1 MKLLNKIL
9 QNYIYFIIGII
20 LGLFISALIS
30 LNIWIDMRIH
40 SYQIILVSTV
50 FSIVIFNILKIKIFK
65 KLDEFKIFLIFEII
79 FLIFGFT
86 FNKFNRY
93 LYDFKE
99 FCPLDIDI
107 YTSKIILIF
116 IIFIANINIIKFLKN
131 E

>member
-1 MKLLNKIL
+1 MKLLSKIL

-30 LNIWIDMRIH
+30 LNIWLDMRIH
-40 SYQIILVSTV
+40 SYQIILASTV
-50 FSIVIFNILKIKIFK
+50 FSIVIFNILK

-86 FNKFNRY
+86 FDKFNRY

-116 IIFIANINIIKFLKN
+116 IIFIVNINIIKFLKN

>member
-1 MKLLNKIL
+1 MKLLSKIL
-9 QNYIYFIIGII
+9 QNYIYFVIGII

-30 LNIWIDMRIH
+30 LNIWLDMRIH
-40 SYQIILVSTV
+40 SYQIILASTV
-50 FSIVIFNILKIKIFK
+50 FSIVIFNILK

-86 FNKFNRY
+86 FDKFNRY
-93 LYDFKE
+93 VYDFKE

-116 IIFIANINIIKFLKN
+116 IIFIVNINIIKFLKN

>member
-1 MKLLNKIL
+1 MKLLSKIL

-30 LNIWIDMRIH
+30 LNIWLDMRIH
-40 SYQIILVSTV
+40 SYQIILASTV
-50 FSIVIFNILKIKIFK
+50 FSIVIFNILK

-79 FLIFGFT
+79 FLIFGFI
-86 FNKFNRY
+86 FDKFNRY

-116 IIFIANINIIKFLKN
+116 IIFIVNINIIKFLKN

>member
-1 MKLLNKIL
+1 MKLLSKIL

-30 LNIWIDMRIH
+30 LNIWLDMRIH
-40 SYQIILVSTV
+40 SYQIILASTV
-50 FSIVIFNILKIKIFK
+50 FSIVIFNILK

-86 FNKFNRY
+86 FDKFNRY
-93 LYDFKE
+93 VYDFKE

-116 IIFIANINIIKFLKN
+116 IIFIVNINIIKFLKN

>member
-1 MKLLNKIL
+1 MKLLSKIL
-9 QNYIYFIIGII
+9 QNYIYLIIGII

-30 LNIWIDMRIH
+30 LNIWLDMRIH
-40 SYQIILVSTV
+40 SYQIILASTV
-50 FSIVIFNILKIKIFK
+50 FSIVIFNILK

-86 FNKFNRY
+86 FDKFNRY

-116 IIFIANINIIKFLKN
+116 IIFIVNINIIKFLKN

>member
-1 MKLLNKIL
+1 MKLLSKIL
-9 QNYIYFIIGII
+9 QNYIYFVIGII

-30 LNIWIDMRIH
+30 LNIWLDMRIH
-40 SYQIILVSTV
+40 SYQIILASTI
-50 FSIVIFNILKIKIFK
+50 FSIVIFNILK

-86 FNKFNRY
+86 FDKFNRY
-93 LYDFKE
+93 VYDFKE

-116 IIFIANINIIKFLKN
+116 IIFIVNINIIKFLKN
-131 E
+131 